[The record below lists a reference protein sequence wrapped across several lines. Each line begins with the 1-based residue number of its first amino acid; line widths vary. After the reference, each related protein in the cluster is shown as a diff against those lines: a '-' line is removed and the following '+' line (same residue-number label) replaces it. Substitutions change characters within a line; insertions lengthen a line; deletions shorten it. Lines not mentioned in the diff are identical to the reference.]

1 MSDYHSD
8 YPDAPERPDPLL
20 DESPRGGSG
29 YRRALILGLVLL
41 AFAAFGALIWYAYVT
56 SRSPVAAGEV
66 PLIQADPSPTR
77 IRPEQPG
84 GLEVPHQ
91 DRLVLRSI
99 DPDAPA
105 PVVEQLLP
113 PPEQPM
119 EVPEPSAPVA
129 APEPAS
135 QPAAPSAAD
144 PAEDDLQLALR
155 PEGQAPSPQAEEA
168 PEEPAPEEPA
178 VETPPLPVAE
188 PEPAATP
195 VPEATPAAEPAPV
208 SPPSQGGVHIQ
219 MAAVR
224 TQEAA
229 RGEWARLQGEF
240 PDLLGNLQ
248 LRVQEADLGDR
259 GVFYRVQA
267 GPLDEA
273 RAEEVCGGLKARN
286 ADCILVR

>member
-8 YPDAPERPDPLL
+8 YPDAPEVPDPLL
-20 DESPRGGSG
+20 DEAPRRGSG

-41 AFAAFGALIWYAYVT
+41 AFAAFGALIWYAYAT
-56 SRSPVAAGEV
+56 SQSPVAAGEV

-99 DPDAPA
+99 DPDAPT

-119 EVPEPSAPVA
+119 EVPEPPPPAATPAPAV
-129 APEPAS
+129 
-135 QPAAPSAAD
+135 QPAPP

-155 PEGQAPSPQAEEA
+155 PRGEAIPPAAETA
-168 PEEPAPEEPA
+168 PEEPT
-178 VETPPLPVAE
+178 VETPPQPVPE
-188 PEPAATP
+188 PEPPATP
-195 VPEATPAAEPAPV
+195 VPETAPAAEPAPV
-208 SPPSQGGVHIQ
+208 APSSQGGVHIQ

-240 PDLLGNLQ
+240 PDLLGGLQ
-248 LRVQEADLGDR
+248 LRVQEADLGER
-259 GVFYRVQA
+259 GIFYRVQA

-273 RAEEVCGGLKARN
+273 RAEQVCGGLKAQN
-286 ADCILVR
+286 TDCILVR